1 MKLKTLTEAYSLL
14 SLPEQKRG
22 FVVVLL
28 LVLQSLLD
36 FFGIAFFLPLIFLIV
51 NPELISTNRY
61 LKGLY
66 DAIGFSSPV
75 SFIIFIAVAVLV
87 FTIVK
92 NVISVWIAK
101 VKAHFAFGTGVHL
114 SAQVMEWYVAKS
126 YEDFTKAD
134 FSKELMRIADYPIM
148 FANNILLP
156 LATLLSESL
165 VVLLIMAGMAFYD
178 LKILIFLGIILLPV
192 SLLYQYHKRSLK
204 KIRGVLKE
212 QYPLSL
218 KYVLQV
224 AEGLVE
230 IKVAGKESFFKERL
244 KGVNRQLARAFANDH
259 TIQNSTIRITEVIAA
274 LMVCSII
281 LYAVTTQQNYQQTI
295 LLLGIYASASFRIIP
310 SVNRILSGSLQIR
323 LHEYLVKDLKV
334 ILREK
339 PEPIT
344 IEPEPLSFQEK
355 IELRNI
361 SVQYPDGPSVLQN
374 TSIVL
379 HKGERIAITGRSGE
393 GKTTLLL
400 VLLGVL
406 KNTDGEMLVDGHR
419 VKNEMSLRKLM
430 GYVPQNPYILDDT
443 IARNIAFGTPAH
455 EVDRGKILRIIED
468 LDLHALIDQMPDGL
482 DTRIGEH
489 GVKLSGGQR
498 QRLAVA
504 RALYHDAEILLL
516 DEVTNQLDQQ
526 TQTEVMNTLMSLSS
540 QHKTVV
546 FVTHRPELRNAF
558 DTCYELKKGKLE
570 KLIPDRELNPF
581 TR

>member
-14 SLPEQKRG
+14 SPPEQKRG

-66 DAIGFSSPV
+66 DTIGFSSPV

-101 VKAHFAFGTGVHL
+101 VKAHFAYGVGAHL
-114 SAQVMEWYVAKS
+114 SAQGMEWYAAKS
-126 YEDFTKAD
+126 YEEFTKAD
-134 FSKELMRIADYPIM
+134 FSKELMRITDYPIM

-165 VVLLIMAGMAFYD
+165 VMLLIMAGMAFYD
-178 LKILIFLGIILLPV
+178 YKILIFLGIILVPV

-244 KGVNRQLARAFANDH
+244 KGVNQQLARAFAKDH

-274 LMVCSII
+274 LMICSII
-281 LYAVTTQQNYQQTI
+281 LYAVTRQQNYQQTI

-339 PEPIT
+339 PEPVT
-344 IEPEPLSFQEK
+344 IEPELLSFQEK

-406 KNTDGEMLVDGHR
+406 KNTGGEVLVDGNTI
-419 VKNEMSLRKLM
+419 KNEESLRKLM
-430 GYVPQNPYILDDT
+430 GYVPQNPYILDDSV
-443 IARNIAFGTPAH
+443 AQNIAFGTPAH
-455 EVDRGKILRIIED
+455 EVDRDKMLRIIED
-468 LDLHALIDQMPDGL
+468 LDLNALIDQMPEGL
-482 DTRIGEH
+482 ETRIGEH

-526 TQTEVMNTLMSLSS
+526 TEAEVMNTLMSLSS

-546 FVTHRPELRNAF
+546 FITHRPELRNVF
-558 DTCYELKKGKLE
+558 DTCYEVKKGKLE
-570 KLIPDRELNPF
+570 KLIPDRELNRF
-581 TR
+581 IR